1 MMKELCLICKKN
13 MYIGEAYKILTSY
26 SGLCVGYV
34 HIKCLNEKLPKV
46 SKEAG
51 F

>member
-1 MMKELCLICKKN
+1 MKELCLICKKS
-13 MYIGEAYKILTSY
+13 MYIGEAYKISSAYNGSL
-26 SGLCVGYV
+26 VGYV

-46 SKEAG
+46 SKQEA